1 MDLGVQIEP
10 QFGFTFDDVVA
21 IANDARAETTDCL
34 EAWSLLAA
42 LAVKTEG
49 IRIGAMVTC
58 QSYRNPALLAKIAAD
73 VDVISGGR
81 LEFGVGAGWKDFEY
95 RAYGYP
101 FPDGPT
107 RVTQLIET
115 LEICTRMWREKRA
128 TFHGKHYRIDDALCS
143 PKPTQKPLPIWIG
156 GSKPRIMRAA
166 ARYASA
172 FNFNLG
178 TSAQTET
185 LKTAMHQMDE
195 ICRGAQR
202 DPSTLLRSSFLMST
216 VGSTSA
222 RSEALLNEFAKQ
234 QGTTPAKILEQ
245 RPGLLRETRTRT
257 SCSSRMGRSE
267 SKSPRSDRSPRS
279 SGLEKF
285 ASEPSDHRAPST
297 RRCGGPTGRR
307 RDWGRRGER
316 TARTAPRWPTQDNW
330 EFQRLLL
337 PR

>member
-10 QFGFTFDDVVA
+10 QFGFAFDDVVA
-21 IANDARAETTDCL
+21 IANDARAAGFTRLWVSDHLFNDADAVTTDCL

-245 RPGLLRETRTRT
+245 RPGLLRETPERAL
-257 SCSSRMGRSE
+257 SRLREYAVLGIAHANIMFQPYGSEREQIAALGSITAKLRS
-267 SKSPRSDRSPRS
+267 
-279 SGLEKF
+279 
-285 ASEPSDHRAPST
+285 
-297 RRCGGPTGRR
+297 
-307 RDWGRRGER
+307 
-316 TARTAPRWPTQDNW
+316 
-330 EFQRLLL
+330 
-337 PR
+337 

>member
-21 IANDARAETTDCL
+21 IANDARAAGFTRLWVSDHLFNDADAETTDCL

-245 RPGLLRETRTRT
+245 RPGLLRETPERAL
-257 SCSSRMGRSE
+257 SRLREYAALGIAHANIMFQPYGSEREQIAALGSITAKLRS
-267 SKSPRSDRSPRS
+267 
-279 SGLEKF
+279 LEVR
-285 ASEPSDHRAPST
+285 E
-297 RRCGGPTGRR
+297 
-307 RDWGRRGER
+307 
-316 TARTAPRWPTQDNW
+316 
-330 EFQRLLL
+330 
-337 PR
+337 

>member
-21 IANDARAETTDCL
+21 IANDARAAGFTRLWVSDHLFNDADAETTDCL

-245 RPGLLRETRTRT
+245 RPGLLRETPERAL
-257 SCSSRMGRSE
+257 SRLREYAALGIAHANIMFQPYGSEREQIAALGSITAKLRS
-267 SKSPRSDRSPRS
+267 
-279 SGLEKF
+279 
-285 ASEPSDHRAPST
+285 
-297 RRCGGPTGRR
+297 
-307 RDWGRRGER
+307 
-316 TARTAPRWPTQDNW
+316 
-330 EFQRLLL
+330 
-337 PR
+337 

>member
-10 QFGFTFDDVVA
+10 QFGFTFDDIVA
-21 IANDARAETTDCL
+21 IANDARTAGFTRLWVSDHLFNDADAVTTDCL

-42 LAVKTEG
+42 LAVKTDG

-73 VDVISGGR
+73 VDVMSGGR

-245 RPGLLRETRTRT
+245 RPGLLRETPERAL
-257 SCSSRMGRSE
+257 SRLREYAALGIAHANIMFQPYGSEREQIAALGSITAKLRS
-267 SKSPRSDRSPRS
+267 
-279 SGLEKF
+279 
-285 ASEPSDHRAPST
+285 
-297 RRCGGPTGRR
+297 
-307 RDWGRRGER
+307 
-316 TARTAPRWPTQDNW
+316 
-330 EFQRLLL
+330 
-337 PR
+337 

>member
-21 IANDARAETTDCL
+21 IANDARAAGFTRLWVSDHLFNDADAETTDCL

-73 VDVISGGR
+73 VDIISGGR

-234 QGTTPAKILEQ
+234 QSTTPAKILEQ
-245 RPGLLRETRTRT
+245 RPGLLRETPERAL
-257 SCSSRMGRSE
+257 SRLREYAALGIAHANIMFQPYGSEREQIAALGSITAKLRS
-267 SKSPRSDRSPRS
+267 
-279 SGLEKF
+279 
-285 ASEPSDHRAPST
+285 
-297 RRCGGPTGRR
+297 
-307 RDWGRRGER
+307 
-316 TARTAPRWPTQDNW
+316 
-330 EFQRLLL
+330 
-337 PR
+337 

>member
-21 IANDARAETTDCL
+21 IANDARAAGFTRLWVSDHLFNDADAVTTDCL

-73 VDVISGGR
+73 VDIISGGR

-245 RPGLLRETRTRT
+245 RPGLLRETPERAL
-257 SCSSRMGRSE
+257 SRLREYAALGIAHANIMFQPYGSEREQIAALGSITAKLRS
-267 SKSPRSDRSPRS
+267 
-279 SGLEKF
+279 
-285 ASEPSDHRAPST
+285 
-297 RRCGGPTGRR
+297 
-307 RDWGRRGER
+307 
-316 TARTAPRWPTQDNW
+316 
-330 EFQRLLL
+330 
-337 PR
+337 

>member
-10 QFGFTFDDVVA
+10 QFGFQFDDIVA
-21 IANDARAETTDCL
+21 IANDARAAGFTRLWVSDHFFNDAEAVTTDCL

-58 QSYRNPALLAKIAAD
+58 QSYRNPALLAKIAAG
-73 VDVISGGR
+73 VDAMSGGR
-81 LEFGVGAGWKDFEY
+81 LDFGVGAGWKEIEY

-107 RVTQLIET
+107 RVTQLLET

-143 PKPTQKPLPIWIG
+143 PKPMQNPLPIWIG
-156 GSKPRIMRAA
+156 GSKPRVMRAA
-166 ARYASA
+166 ARYATA

-178 TSAQTET
+178 TSARTET
-185 LKTAMHQMDE
+185 LKTAMRQMDD
-195 ICRGAQR
+195 ICKGAER

-216 VGSTSA
+216 VGSTST

-234 QGTTPAKILEQ
+234 EGTTPAKILEQ
-245 RPGLLRETRTRT
+245 RPGLLRETPERAL
-257 SCSSRMGRSE
+257 GRLREYAAVGIAHANIMFQPYGSE
-267 SKSPRSDRSPRS
+267 REQIAALA
-279 SGLEKF
+279 GI
-285 ASEPSDHRAPST
+285 
-297 RRCGGPTGRR
+297 
-307 RDWGRRGER
+307 
-316 TARTAPRWPTQDNW
+316 TAKLA
-330 EFQRLLL
+330 
-337 PR
+337 

>member
-10 QFGFTFDDVVA
+10 QFGFAFDDVVA
-21 IANDARAETTDCL
+21 IANDARAAGFTRLWVSDHLFNDADAETTDCL

-245 RPGLLRETRTRT
+245 RPGLLRETPERAL
-257 SCSSRMGRSE
+257 SRLREYAALGIAHANIMFQPYGSEREQIAALGSITAKLRS
-267 SKSPRSDRSPRS
+267 
-279 SGLEKF
+279 
-285 ASEPSDHRAPST
+285 
-297 RRCGGPTGRR
+297 
-307 RDWGRRGER
+307 
-316 TARTAPRWPTQDNW
+316 
-330 EFQRLLL
+330 
-337 PR
+337 